1 MQNGSDTWVGVQL
14 GGTVKLNDRTNLYG
28 NFEKT
33 FGGDIKTAWRMD
45 AGMRWSF

>member
-1 MQNGSDTWVGVQL
+1 MSEKSAEEKQNSS
-14 GGTVKLNDRTNLYG
+14 TVKLNDRTNLYG

-45 AGMRWSF
+45 AGMRWSL